1 MHLLSLEV
9 TWGHLT
15 PPHEAGVFRSYRR
28 TCLLGDQAGH
38 HNKGPWTV
46 ILRKLDR
53 ILGAYTLHQRF
64 NPKPPQELLDR
75 DTSHQV
81 SSSDLSLLICVIL
94 R

>member
-1 MHLLSLEV
+1 MLLSLEV

-15 PPHEAGVFRSYRR
+15 HLHGDGEFRTYRR
-28 TCLLGDQAGH
+28 TYLFGNQAGH

-46 ILRKLDR
+46 IVRKMDQ
-53 ILGAYTLHQRF
+53 ILGAYMLHQRF
-64 NPKPPQELLDR
+64 NHKLPQELLDR

-81 SSSDLSLLICVIL
+81 SSSDFSLMICVIL